1 MVRKDALACSTV
13 DRARYSSAKPR
24 TRGGDLLPRRISA
37 FIAVVAATASTTA
50 VLASN
55 GAAAPANTAFKALS
69 GSTAANYKVSAD
81 MKLVRKL
88 ELGRGTYERYQQV
101 YGGRIRA
108 RRTNQHLPQC
118 VRRHTDGHR
127 LALLGNH
134 AAKLGEA
141 LEDRGFQEGRQG
153 CRRVREAHRVES

>member
-50 VLASN
+50 LLASN

-101 YGGRIRA
+101 YGAAFVLGGQISIYRNASGAIRTVIGSRYSAITPRNSVKLSKTAAFRRPPGMSA
-108 RRTNQHLPQC
+108 RP
-118 VRRHTDGHR
+118 GS
-127 LALLGNH
+127 AP
-134 AAKLGEA
+134 
-141 LEDRGFQEGRQG
+141 LE
-153 CRRVREAHRVES
+153 S